1 MAESSTIRDPD
12 VFKLGVAMDVK
23 EAFSQV
29 IVEVRK
35 EKGVSQERLALE
47 ANLDRSYMS
56 KLENAVYQPSL
67 SKILD
72 LADVLGV
79 RAGEIVDRV
88 DALVKAK

>member
-12 VFKLGVAMDVK
+12 VLSWGIVMDAK

-47 ANLDRSYMS
+47 ANIDRSYMS

-88 DALVKAK
+88 EALVKEK

>member
-1 MAESSTIRDPD
+1 M
-12 VFKLGVAMDVK
+12 MDVK

-47 ANLDRSYMS
+47 ANIDRSYMS
-56 KLENAVYQPSL
+56 KLENSVYQPSL

-72 LADVLGV
+72 LAEVLGI

-88 DALVKAK
+88 EALVKQD